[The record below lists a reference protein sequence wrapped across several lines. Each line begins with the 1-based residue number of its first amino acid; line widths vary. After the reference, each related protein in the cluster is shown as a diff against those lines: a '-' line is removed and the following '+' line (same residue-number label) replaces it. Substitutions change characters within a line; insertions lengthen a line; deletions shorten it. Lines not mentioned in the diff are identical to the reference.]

1 VFAYETGYGK
11 PELRDFNMATTS
23 GPERVEKMAKVLRNW
38 QKLER
43 KAMDDTAAI
52 IEESDNPLV
61 QMIMSIIRHDS
72 LMHHRVQQFL
82 IDSITDADVP
92 VSRDDLANIWDR
104 IEQHDRLEKKTIEMA
119 TELRDAAWSPVH
131 KQMLGYL
138 LEDEKKHDGLL
149 DQLREIKVGMSKASG
164 G

>member
-1 VFAYETGYGK
+1 
-11 PELRDFNMATTS
+11 MATTS

-52 IEESDNPLV
+52 IEESDNLLV
-61 QMIMSIIRHDS
+61 RMIMSIIRHDS

-92 VSRDDLANIWDR
+92 VSRDDLANIWEK

-131 KQMLGYL
+131 KQMLSYL

-149 DQLREIKVGMSKASG
+149 DQLREIKLGMSKASG

>member
-1 VFAYETGYGK
+1 
-11 PELRDFNMATTS
+11 MAKAS
-23 GPERVEKMAKVLRNW
+23 GPERVEKIVKVLKNW

-43 KAMDDTAAI
+43 QAMDDTAAI

-61 QMIMSIIRHDS
+61 RMIMSIIRHDS

-104 IEQHDRLEKKTIEMA
+104 IEQHDRLEKKTIAMA
-119 TELRDAAWSPVH
+119 EEL
-131 KQMLGYL
+131 
-138 LEDEKKHDGLL
+138 HDGLL
-149 DQLREIKVGMSKASG
+149 DQLREIKIGMSQASG

>member
-1 VFAYETGYGK
+1 
-11 PELRDFNMATTS
+11 MATTS
-23 GPERVEKMAKVLRNW
+23 GPERVENMAKVLRNW

-61 QMIMSIIRHDS
+61 RMIMSIIRHDS

-92 VSRDDLANIWDR
+92 VSRDDLASIWDK

>member
-1 VFAYETGYGK
+1 MEK
-11 PELRDFNMATTS
+11 PS
-23 GPERVEKMAKVLRNW
+23 GPERVERMAKMLKNW

-52 IEESDNPLV
+52 IEESDNALV
-61 QMIMSIIRHDS
+61 RMIMSIIRHDS

-82 IDSITDADVP
+82 IDSITDADVS
-92 VSRDDLANIWDR
+92 VSRDDLANIWDK
-104 IEQHDRLEKKTIEMA
+104 IEQHDRLEKKTIAMA
-119 TELRDAAWSPVH
+119 EELRDEAWSPVH
-131 KQMLGYL
+131 KQLLGYL

-149 DQLREIKVGMSKASG
+149 EQLREIKVGMSKASG

>member
-1 VFAYETGYGK
+1 
-11 PELRDFNMATTS
+11 MAKAS
-23 GPERVEKMAKVLRNW
+23 GAERVEKMARMLKNW

-52 IEESDNPLV
+52 IEESDNALV
-61 QMIMSIIRHDS
+61 RMIMSIIRHDS

-92 VSRDDLANIWDR
+92 VSRDDLANIWDK
-104 IEQHDRLEKKTIEMA
+104 IEQHDRLEKMTIAMA
-119 TELRDAAWSPVH
+119 EELRDEAWSPVH
-131 KQMLGYL
+131 KQLLGYL

-149 DQLREIKVGMSKASG
+149 EQLREIKVGMSKASG